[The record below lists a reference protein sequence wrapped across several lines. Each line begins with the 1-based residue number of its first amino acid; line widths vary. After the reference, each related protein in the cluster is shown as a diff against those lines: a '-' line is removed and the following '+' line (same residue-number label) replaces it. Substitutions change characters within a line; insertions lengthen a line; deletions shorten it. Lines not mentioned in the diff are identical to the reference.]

1 MDELEQLRDMQT
13 RFLSEMASS
22 TTSVL
27 ASLSRGG
34 HETEGA
40 HLFERL
46 RTAIHAVGSDGV
58 SSSGPQPTDR
68 TMEAAPTS
76 TPTKAEAIVPPPR
89 LGGKLPPLKKE
100 AERGGAN
107 P

>member
-1 MDELEQLRDMQT
+1 ME
-13 RFLSEMASS
+13 
-22 TTSVL
+22 
-27 ASLSRGG
+27 
-34 HETEGA
+34 
-40 HLFERL
+40 
-46 RTAIHAVGSDGV
+46 
-58 SSSGPQPTDR
+58 TDR
-68 TMEAAPTS
+68 TMEATPTS